1 MTKRK
6 VFISYRRDDAAG
18 FAHAIHDRLL
28 ENLPKEQVF
37 MDVAGIG
44 RFKCQISFWD

>member
-18 FAHAIHDRLL
+18 FSNSIMTDWLNIFQRTRCSSMYSEL
-28 ENLPKEQVF
+28 NRV
-37 MDVAGIG
+37 
-44 RFKCQISFWD
+44 QIS